1 MTFIKDPEQNETKHL
16 HKYADIAGNRVLEVG
31 CGEGRLTW
39 RYASAS
45 SSTIG
50 LDPDKD
56 SLRVAGIDRPSD
68 LNEKLHFAN
77 AEAEHIP
84 FTKEAFDI
92 VILAWSL

>member
-1 MTFIKDPEQNETKHL
+1 MTLIKDPERNEVKHL
-16 HKYADIAGNRVLEVG
+16 NKFINFRGKRVLEIG

-39 RYASAS
+39 RYAFAS

-56 SLRVAGIDRPSD
+56 SLRVASIERPSD
-68 LNEKLHFAN
+68 LDAQVHFAS

-84 FTKEAFDI
+84 FNKETFDI
-92 VILAWSL
+92 AILAWSL